1 MRQAPGSGELNR
13 LESNTELAKD
23 TYVSVNGPWDS
34 FGLVRTSTKQDD
46 GTYRN
51 LVRGIPERLGERPA
65 VAL

>member
-1 MRQAPGSGELNR
+1 MKQARCSGQLYQ
-13 LESNTELAKD
+13 LESKTELAKD